1 MPTPNSLG
9 KNPDAGKDWRQ
20 KEHRAA
26 EDEMVGHHHQ
36 FNGLELGRTSRR
48 WWNTGRPSVLQY
60 MASQSQTW
68 LGDWITTE
76 GMISLLSIIF
86 ILISHWE
93 KNIRAVIYLLVLPI
107 LFRIR
112 KTMSLASTFFP
123 WIVVVQLPSHVWLFA
138 TPWTIAYQASLSLT
152 ISLTQ
157 SSCPLSRWCHPAT
170 SSSSDALCSFWPQSF
185 PASGTFPMSQ
195 LFTSSDYNTG
205 VSASAS
211 ILSRSTQGWFPWGLT
226 GLISLLS
233 KGLSG
238 VFSSTQFE
246 GIDSSVLCLLHGPAL
261 TTLRDNW
268 EDHSLDYTDF
278 CQQSHISAFQHT
290 V

>member
-1 MPTPNSLG
+1 MP
-9 KNPDAGKDWRQ
+9 NPDAGKNWRQ

-93 KNIRAVIYLLVLPI
+93 KNIRAVIYLLELPI

-112 KTMSLASTFFP
+112 KTMSLASTNFFCE
-123 WIVVVQLPSHVWLFA
+123 LLLF
-138 TPWTIAYQASLSLT
+138 
-152 ISLTQ
+152 
-157 SSCPLSRWCHPAT
+157 SCPVV
-170 SSSSDALCSFWPQSF
+170 SD
-185 PASGTFPMSQ
+185 
-195 LFTSSDYNTG
+195 
-205 VSASAS
+205 
-211 ILSRSTQGWFPWGLT
+211 
-226 GLISLLS
+226 SLQPHEL
-233 KGLSG
+233 
-238 VFSSTQFE
+238 
-246 GIDSSVLCLLHGPAL
+246 
-261 TTLRDNW
+261 
-268 EDHSLDYTDF
+268 
-278 CQQSHISAFQHT
+278 
-290 V
+290 